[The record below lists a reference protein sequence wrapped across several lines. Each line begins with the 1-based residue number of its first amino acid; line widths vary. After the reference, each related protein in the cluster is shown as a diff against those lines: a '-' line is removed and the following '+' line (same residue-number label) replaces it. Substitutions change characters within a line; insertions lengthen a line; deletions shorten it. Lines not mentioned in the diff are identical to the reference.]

1 MDLSGKVAVVTGAS
15 SGLGKAFSMA
25 LHHEG
30 MTVFGL
36 ARRKDRLDE
45 MAKVLGERFV
55 AVECDVTDDESLQ
68 KAFAHVGKTMGRL
81 DVLVNNAGLGQFG
94 DFEAL
99 TPEQLD
105 VQLDTNVRGLIRAS
119 QLAVPTM
126 AAQAQKNGGLGGH
139 IVNIASVAG
148 LVGNP
153 QISVYNATKFAVRGV
168 SEAMMKELRPQG
180 IKVTC
185 FYPGSVETEFADV
198 AGSKGNP
205 DAMHAE
211 DLADTL
217 VHVLKAPR
225 RYLISEVVM
234 RPMTVKG

>member
-15 SGLGKAFSMA
+15 SGLGKAFAMA

-55 AVECDVTDDESLQ
+55 AVECDVTDDASLK
-68 KAFAHVGKTMGRL
+68 KAFDRVEKTSGRL
-81 DVLVNNAGLGQFG
+81 DVLVNNAGVGQFG
-94 DFEAL
+94 DFAAL
-99 TPEQLD
+99 TPEQID
-105 VQLDTNVRGLIRAS
+105 AQLDTNVRGLLRAA
-119 QLAVPTM
+119 QHAVPTM
-126 AAQAQKNGGLGGH
+126 AAQAGKNGGLGGH

-148 LVGNP
+148 LVGTP
-153 QISVYNATKFAVRGV
+153 QISVYNATKFAVRGL

-185 FYPGSVETEFADV
+185 FYPGSVETEFADI

-205 DAMHAE
+205 DAMHPE

-234 RPMTVKG
+234 RPMTVA